1 MKSNTLRSITLA
13 AGLGLGLGL
22 GATAGL
28 ASAQWRLDA
37 SEVWP
42 PVLEDLVLREIGLV
56 PSPVDRGQGV
66 LGVTL
71 DTGNPAAGLGS
82 LVAALEHATADGE
95 VIALEIDPEALR
107 PDAPEFLCHMGSLTI
122 PPCTA
127 GAHWRL
133 YEEVIDAGP
142 AQRTAMRTQVD
153 ALAAPAETELPEQ
166 QPAPAVR

>member
-13 AGLGLGLGL
+13 AGLGLVL
-22 GATAGL
+22 GATASH

-37 SEVWP
+37 SDLST
-42 PVLEDLVLREIGLV
+42 PVREDLVLRETG
-56 PSPVDRGQGV
+56 R
-66 LGVTL
+66 VTF
-71 DTGNPAAGLGS
+71 P
-82 LVAALEHATADGE
+82 ADGE
-95 VIALEIDPEALR
+95 VFALEIDPEALR

-142 AQRTAMRTQVD
+142 AQRTAMRTQVEP
-153 ALAAPAETELPEQ
+153 LAAPAEAELPEQ